1 MSIQIVEWSAQQV
14 VHNRYD
20 IGTVYRNAFATY
32 PYYTPAQVAVNFIDQ
47 TLPAHVQRPGFR
59 CIVALNTEYH
69 TLLGFAYGYTGT
81 PGQWWRD
88 NVAKA
93 LAPELTAH
101 WMQGYFEVVELA
113 VSPTVQGQGIGGRIH
128 DILLGG
134 ISHPR
139 ALLSTHAALTPAR
152 HMYDR
157 RGWMVLRD
165 SFFFPGT
172 SEPFVIMGLELG
184 QQQVAT

>member
-1 MSIQIVEWSAQQV
+1 
-14 VHNRYD
+14 
-20 IGTVYRNAFATY
+20 
-32 PYYTPAQVAVNFIDQ
+32 
-47 TLPAHVQRPGFR
+47 
-59 CIVALNTEYH
+59 
-69 TLLGFAYGYTGT
+69 
-81 PGQWWRD
+81 
-88 NVAKA
+88 
-93 LAPELTAH
+93 
-101 WMQGYFEVVELA
+101 MQDYFEVVELA

-128 DILLGG
+128 DMLLGG

-172 SEPFVIMGLELG
+172 SDPFVIMGLELG